1 MSVGF
6 GFFLEMTQEE
16 AVAFIAK
23 RIELLNS
30 KVKQLDESSANIQV
44 DIKLMLNTLAQLQNL
59 EAVIGK

>member
-1 MSVGF
+1 
-6 GFFLEMTQEE
+6 MTQEE